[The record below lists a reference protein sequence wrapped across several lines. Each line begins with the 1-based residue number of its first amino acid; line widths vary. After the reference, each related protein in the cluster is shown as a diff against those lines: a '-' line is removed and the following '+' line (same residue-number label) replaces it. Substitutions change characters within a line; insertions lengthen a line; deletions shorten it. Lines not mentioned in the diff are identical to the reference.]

1 MTLYKDVD
9 VRTLLRKGGEPFRLI
24 MAALETL
31 APGEGLRILSTFEP
45 KPLYRVMSERGFDH
59 AARPLTDGDWEVTFT
74 PSASVPPV
82 AVSRGSEDATD
93 WADPIF
99 HLDLCALEA
108 PEPMVR
114 ILRQIDLMEP
124 DEVLF
129 AVLDREPVF
138 LLPELER
145 RGHRWACAADEART
159 TWRLLVRVG
168 EETVS

>member
-9 VRTLLRKGGEPFRLI
+9 VRPLLRKGGEPFRLI
-24 MAALETL
+24 MTALETL
-31 APGEGLRILSTFEP
+31 SPGEGLRILATFEP

-59 AARPLTDGDWEVTFT
+59 DARPQADGDWEVLFT
-74 PSASVPPV
+74 PTATVPLV
-82 AVSRGSEDATD
+82 AVSRGGEGASD

-99 HLDLCALEA
+99 HLDLRDLE
-108 PEPMVR
+108 PPDPMVR
-114 ILRQIDLMEP
+114 ILRQIELMEP

-145 RGHRWACAADEART
+145 RGHRWVCAADEAGT

-168 EETVS
+168 EETVP